1 MEKIY
6 YNIILIK
13 NRGVLMLR
21 EITIF
26 LFNNVLY
33 VYNKYNIYY
42 ILQRNIACNYLNILM
57 HK

>member
-13 NRGVLMLR
+13 NRGILMLR

-42 ILQRNIACNYLNILM
+42 ILQRNIACV
-57 HK
+57 